1 MFSDFHNHA
10 LPGIDDGAATL
21 DESIEMI
28 HSLYAQDV
36 RRIILTPH
44 FSKDQNLALFL
55 AERKKAFLSLKNS
68 VPSKMRI
75 QLAAEVSLEERISRE
90 VELSK
95 LTIDKTRYI
104 MLRLPYFAF
113 EEWIDFELHN
123 ILYKHRLIPVFTS
136 IDRYRHTYPKE
147 KYNKILSTP
156 DAVFQFNIKSF
167 YDKENVK
174 VLKRLISANKTVL
187 LGSNAHN
194 MNTRKPNFDILKNV
208 LENDLGKL
216 IYNYLIIQNNHFS
229 DRFRKG

>member
-10 LPGIDDGAATL
+10 LPGIDDGASTL
-21 DESIEMI
+21 DESVEMI
-28 HSLYAQDV
+28 RLLYAQDV

-55 AERKKAFLSLKNS
+55 AERKKAFLPLKSS

-75 QLAAEVSLEERISRE
+75 QLAAEVSLEENISRE

-95 LTIDKTRYI
+95 LTVDKTRYI
-104 MLRLPYFAF
+104 MLRLPYFTF
-113 EEWIDFELHN
+113 DEWIDYELHN
-123 ILYKHRLIPVFTS
+123 VLYKHRLIPVFTS

-147 KYNKILSTP
+147 KFDKILSTP

-167 YDKENVK
+167 SDKENIK

-194 MNTRKPNFDILKNV
+194 MSTRKPNFDILKDA
-208 LENDLGKL
+208 LENELGKL
-216 IYNYLIIQNNHFS
+216 TYNYLIIQNNHFL
-229 DRFRKG
+229 DPIKKG